1 MFEEQ
6 AIVSTKCDVYSFGM
20 TILQVR
26 LSSFYFLSKM
36 LNFSQLYTHE
46 MPYVNINKTFHVYS
60 KKREGDGLPDRPQD
74 ERVVERGLDD
84 RMWGL
89 LCLCWSRD
97 PERRPSITELE
108 TKLLK
113 PTEQLP
119 QESSA
124 VLTGNGLVVEDDAK
138 PLKPVEQ
145 LPQELVTILAGNA
158 LGVEDNFDGEGHGN
172 GAEHKGVEGDDT
184 RVQAIAC

>member
-6 AIVSTKCDVYSFGM
+6 ATVSTKGDVYSFGM

-26 LSSFYFLSKM
+26 LSSFYVLSEM
-36 LNFSQLYTHE
+36 LNASQLYTHE

-84 RMWGL
+84 RIWEL

-97 PERRPSITELE
+97 SERRPSINELE
-108 TKLLK
+108 MKLLK
-113 PTEQLP
+113 PAERLP

-124 VLTGNGLVVEDDAK
+124 VLTGKGLVVEDDAK
-138 PLKPVEQ
+138 PLEPAEQ
-145 LPQELVTILAGNA
+145 PSQEPITVLAGNA
-158 LGVEDNFDGEGHGN
+158 LGVEGHGHD
-172 GAEHKGVEGDDT
+172 AEHKGVEGDDT